1 MPRRVINRA
10 LRASVVLTA
19 LMFAAGLSGC
29 GKAESS
35 ASLMA
40 EAEQYQQ
47 KGDSKAALI
56 QLKNA
61 AAKSPEDAEVRMRLA
76 LLYEKLGDAVSAEKE
91 VRKATSL
98 GADQARAAPVLV
110 KAMLQQGKA
119 QKALDET
126 AAAATDT
133 ATAGPELLVARG
145 DAFSSLNQPDK
156 ARQAYQ
162 QALAAKPGFASPLL
176 GMARLAMIDKDVA
189 AAAALTQ
196 QAISANPQDPAVWF
210 FKGVLLRAQD
220 KTAEAIAAYSQTITL
235 KPDHISALVERAS
248 LEIATQKY
256 DAAKAD
262 LDAAAKTAP
271 KALMV
276 LYTQA
281 LLDFTQNKFTAANES
296 LQKLLTTA
304 PEHMPT
310 VLLTGATELNL
321 GLLKQSEQ
329 HLTKYV
335 TTFPDHAYARKLL
348 AQAQFKA
355 ARPADAAATLAP
367 LLKGDSQDVQLM
379 ALAGEAAMQGRD
391 FAKADLY
398 FQKAV
403 ALSPSIALLHTSL
416 GMAKLAIG
424 DNDKAIAELER
435 AITLEPK
442 SEPAGTALVRAA
454 LGLKQID
461 KAVSAVRALVEANPA
476 NAAVRNLEGGVYLA
490 KGNRAGARASFE
502 KAATLEPTLFASVMN
517 LVRLDMED
525 KQPDAAKQRLVAFL
539 QKDAKNPSAMA
550 ALASLALS
558 QKHPEEATVW
568 LEKSRADNPDA
579 IEPATQ
585 LANYYLLTK
594 QPAKALTVVRK
605 LVTANPANADLLDL
619 LGQCQLANNDAAS
632 ALETYGKL
640 VNVLPK
646 SAAAQFRLASVHMKL
661 KNEAAAAEDLKKA
674 LMLNPDF
681 MQAKLVQIDLAMSR
695 GSPDQ
700 ALALVRAIQ
709 KPQDKSPLG
718 YVLEGD
724 ILSGQKKPAQA
735 IRPYEQA
742 YAIAKTPQI
751 LIKLAAALKAS
762 GKSKEADARLASWQ
776 REHAPDRLVSSYIA
790 QSNLE
795 AKQYKLAIL
804 QFEAISKQEPDN
816 AVALNNLAW
825 AYQQEKDV
833 RALPTA
839 ERAFKLAGANA
850 GVLDTL
856 GWILVEQGNT
866 TRGMP
871 LLQQAVSA
879 APASSEIRFHLAL
892 ALNKSGDKANA
903 RKQLEQSLAGGATFP
918 QAEQARALLKQL

>member
-10 LRASVVLTA
+10 LRASVVMTA
-19 LMFAAGLSGC
+19 LMLAAGLSGC

-91 VRKATSL
+91 LRKATSL
-98 GADQARAAPVLV
+98 GADQVRAAPVLTRT
-110 KAMLQQGKA
+110 MLQQGKA

-126 AAAATDT
+126 AAAA
-133 ATAGPELLVARG
+133 ATAGPELLAARG
-145 DAFSSLNQPDK
+145 DAFSSLNQPDQ

-162 QALAAKPGFASPLL
+162 QALAAKPGFAGPLL

-210 FKGVLLRAQD
+210 FKGVLLRAQG
-220 KTAEAIAAYSQTITL
+220 KTAEAIAAYSQAITL
-235 KPDHISALVERAS
+235 KPDHVNALVERAS
-248 LEIATQKY
+248 LEITIQKY
-256 DAAKAD
+256 DAARAD
-262 LDAAAKTAP
+262 LDAAVKTAP

-276 LYTQA
+276 LYTRA
-281 LLDFTQNKFTAANES
+281 LLDFTQNKFAAANES
-296 LQKLLTTA
+296 LQKLLMAA

-310 VLLTGATELNL
+310 VLLAGATELNL

-335 TTFPDHAYARKLL
+335 TTFPEHAYARKLL
-348 AQAQFKA
+348 AQTQFKA

-367 LLKGDSQDVQLM
+367 LLKSDSQDVQLM

-391 FAKADLY
+391 FAKADQY

-403 ALSPSIALLHTSL
+403 ALSPNTALLHTSL

-424 DNDKAIAELER
+424 DKDKAIAELER
-435 AITLEPK
+435 ATTLDPK

-461 KAVSAVRALVEANPA
+461 KAVSAVRTLVEANPA

-490 KGNRAGARASFE
+490 KDNRAGARASFE
-502 KAATLEPTLFASVMN
+502 KAVTLEPTLFAAVIN

-539 QKDAKNPSAMA
+539 QKDAKNSSAMA

-568 LEKSRADNPDA
+568 LEKSSADNPDA
-579 IEPATQ
+579 IAPATQ

-605 LVTANPANADLLDL
+605 LVTANPVNADLLDL
-619 LGQCQLANNDAAS
+619 LGQSQLANNDAAG

-661 KNEAAAAEDLKKA
+661 KNETAAAEDLKKA
-674 LMLNPDF
+674 LMLDPNF
-681 MQAKLVQIDLAMSR
+681 MQAKLAQIDLAMTR

-709 KPQDKSPLG
+709 KSQDKSPLG
-718 YVLEGD
+718 FVLEGD
-724 ILSGQKKPAQA
+724 IFSAQKKPEQA

-762 GKSKEADARLASWQ
+762 GKGKDADTRLASWQ
-776 REHAPDRLVSSYIA
+776 KEHAPDRLVSSYIA

-795 AKQYKLAIL
+795 AKQYKLAIV

-856 GWILVEQGNT
+856 GWILVEQGNM
-866 TRGMP
+866 TRGVP

-879 APASSEIRFHLAL
+879 APASSEIRYHLAL
-892 ALNKSGDKANA
+892 ALNKSGDKVNA
-903 RKQLEQSLAGGATFP
+903 RKQLEQSLADGATFP

>member
-19 LMFAAGLSGC
+19 VMLAAGLSAC
-29 GKAESS
+29 SKTESS

-40 EAEQYQQ
+40 EAAQYQQ
-47 KGDSKAALI
+47 KGDNKAALI

-61 AAKSPEDAEVRMRLA
+61 ATKSPEDAEVRMQLA

-98 GADQARAAPVLV
+98 GADQARAAPVLT
-110 KAMLQQGKA
+110 KAMVQQGQA

-126 AAAATDT
+126 AAAA
-133 ATAGPELLVARG
+133 ATAGPELLAVRG
-145 DAFSSLNQPDK
+145 DAFFNLNQPDK

-162 QALAAKPGFASPLL
+162 QALAAKPGFADPLI
-176 GMARLAMIDKDVA
+176 GMARLAMIDKDAITA
-189 AAAALTQ
+189 ASLTQ

-210 FKGVLLRAQD
+210 FKGVLLRAQG
-220 KTAEAIAAYSQTITL
+220 KTTEAIVALGQALTL
-235 KPDHISALVERAS
+235 KPDHVNALIERAS

-262 LDAAAKTAP
+262 LDAARKTAP
-271 KALMV
+271 KAALV

-281 LLDFTQNKFTAANES
+281 LLDFTQGKFAAANEA
-296 LQKLLTTA
+296 LQKLLA
-304 PEHMPT
+304 ASPEHMPT
-310 VLLTGATELNL
+310 VLLAGATEMNL

-335 TTFPDHAYARKLL
+335 TAFPDHGYARKLL
-348 AQAQFKA
+348 AQTQFKA

-367 LLKGDSQDVQLM
+367 LLKGDSQDVQVM

-391 FAKADLY
+391 FAKADQY

-403 ALSPSIALLHTSL
+403 VLSPASALLRTSL

-424 DNDKAIAELER
+424 DKEKAIAELEQ
-435 AITLEPK
+435 ATTLDPK
-442 SEPAGTALVRAA
+442 SEQAGTALVRAA

-461 KAVSAVRALVEANPA
+461 KAVDAVRILVESNPA
-476 NAAVRNLEGGVYLA
+476 SAAVRNLEGGVYLA
-490 KGNRAGARASFE
+490 KGNRVGARASFE
-502 KAATLEPTLFASVMN
+502 KAVTLEPTLFAAVIN

-539 QKDAKNPSAMA
+539 QKDAKNSSAMA

-568 LEKSRADNPDA
+568 LEKASADNPDA
-579 IEPATQ
+579 IAPATQ

-605 LVTANPANADLLDL
+605 LVAANPANADLLDL
-619 LGQCQLANNDAAS
+619 LGQSQLANNDLAS

-646 SAAAQFRLASVHMKL
+646 SAAARLRLATVHMKL
-661 KNEAAAAEDLKKA
+661 NNATAAAEDLKKA
-674 LMLNPDF
+674 LMLDPDF
-681 MQAKLVQIDLAMSR
+681 LQAKLAQVDLAMTM

-700 ALALVRAIQ
+700 ALALARGIQ
-709 KPQDKSPLG
+709 KAQHKLPLG
-718 YVLEGD
+718 HVLEGD
-724 ILSGQKKPAQA
+724 ILIAQKKSEQA

-742 YAIAKTPQI
+742 FAIARTSPI

-762 GKSKEADARLASWQ
+762 GKGKEADARLASWQ
-776 REHAPDRLVSSYIA
+776 KEHASDRLVASYIA
-790 QSNLE
+790 QSSLD
-795 AKQYKLAIL
+795 AKQYKMAIL

-825 AYQQEKDV
+825 AYQQEKDA

-839 ERAFKLAGANA
+839 ERAYKLAGDNA

-866 TRGMP
+866 SRGVP
-871 LLQQAVSA
+871 LLQQAVSV
-879 APASSEIRFHLAL
+879 APAAAEIRFHLGYG
-892 ALNKSGDKANA
+892 LNKSGDKVNA
-903 RKQLEQSLAGGATFP
+903 RKQLEQSLAGGGNFP
-918 QAEQARALLKQL
+918 QADQARALLKQL